1 MSSASSLPSSSESP
15 SSSATRIAQTAADRQ
30 HITHSTCARTVVLV
44 EALLVLA
51 QAAHGVRMEA
61 LLVGRRGAELRGDL
75 RDGLGEVVEERVER
89 GRRED
94 GRPLGEALGH
104 ARRGGDRGRA
114 PGAGRR
120 RARTRRR
127 ARIDRVGV
135 RSGRLALVKVVRAR
149 CVRLELRRDDQR
161 CTPGTVSDAPRIG
174 RTSCPKPT
182 AGWPRPDRA
191 HTRPAA
197 AHPRHPDRPR

>member
-30 HITHSTCARTVVLV
+30 HIAHSTCARTVVLV

-94 GRPLGEALGH
+94 RGALGEALGH
-104 ARRGGDRGRA
+104 ARRGGDRGRPA
-114 PGAGRR
+114 
-120 RARTRRR
+120 RARRWRSRPRCGTRV
-127 ARIDRVGV
+127 DRVGV
-135 RSGRLALVKVVRAR
+135 RGGRLALVKVVGPRR
-149 CVRLELRRDDQR
+149 IRLELRALSHPASQQ
-161 CTPGTVSDAPRIG
+161 CS
-174 RTSCPKPT
+174 RTSNWKNELSEADCGMLT
-182 AGWPRPDRA
+182 S
-191 HTRPAA
+191 
-197 AHPRHPDRPR
+197 